1 MGSRFSVSAGSGLVW
16 MRLPRRASSS
26 SPGGEGPGQKR
37 GQTILPSNALIWG
50 ASQGVRARSGSAYRT
65 WGACASHLVRRE
77 PWGSPGRAGAWSDSG
92 FKTSGCLLGVDGDTW
107 GHGGGSMEGERP
119 VGTERWWQPEPGW
132 PQPRGVRSGQSPE
145 PSVSVLPTCLWGG
158 ACSGLGLGAA
168 HSALGCR
175 RRGRCWLC
183 KSRVSQLWG
192 EPYFCGGHTPL
203 APVLVFS
210 LSTT

>member
-1 MGSRFSVSAGSGLVW
+1 MSEGPLAIVSGCEPEGALGMGSRFSVSAGSGLVW

-26 SPGGEGPGQKR
+26 SPRGEGPGQKR

-119 VGTERWWQPEPGW
+119 VG
-132 PQPRGVRSGQSPE
+132 RSLV
-145 PSVSVLPTCLWGG
+145 VSATNFFCSCL
-158 ACSGLGLGAA
+158 
-168 HSALGCR
+168 
-175 RRGRCWLC
+175 
-183 KSRVSQLWG
+183 
-192 EPYFCGGHTPL
+192 
-203 APVLVFS
+203 
-210 LSTT
+210 